1 MKQYIRNLWGILLF
15 ATVFSVSANAQHN
28 EGLSKGKI
36 DMDSLK
42 ISRYDYMYY
51 QKSEI
56 YVQYGAPSIVE
67 VTGKLNNDTYIDNDK
82 NLKFEG
88 TDYKYSGIAAAG
100 YNFYINPYF
109 CAGLYF
115 GIGEAEMSVTPKE
128 SKTVVYKNNI
138 RSYTAMAGLSWIYY
152 REGIWEVSSGVW
164 LGACCKDE
172 HKSKITS
179 DFIPQEADETVIAY
193 NLTACRVR
201 IGSGTFGGFA
211 ELGFGYKGIFNAGL
225 SVKF

>member
-1 MKQYIRNLWGILLF
+1 MKQYIRFLGIVLLI
-15 ATVFSVSANAQHN
+15 ATGFSVKANAQHN
-28 EGLSKGKI
+28 ENQSRGRI

-42 ISRYDYMYY
+42 ISKYDYMYY
-51 QKSEI
+51 QRSEVYI
-56 YVQYGAPSIVE
+56 QYGAPSIIE
-67 VTGKLNNDTYIDNDK
+67 VTGKLNNDTYIEGDK
-82 NLKFEG
+82 NFKFEG

-115 GIGEAEMSVTPKE
+115 GMGEAEMSVTPKN

-138 RSYTAMAGLSWIYY
+138 RSYTALAGLSWIYY
-152 REGIWEVSSGVW
+152 RDGIWEVSSGVW

-172 HKSKITS
+172 HISKKTS
-179 DFIPQEADETVIAY
+179 DFIPQETDKTVVAY
-193 NLTACRVR
+193 NFTACRVR
-201 IGSGTFGGFA
+201 IGSGTLGGFA